1 MQNRLIVSLF
11 AAALALGASLPAGAE
26 ETTEVL
32 FEDAFSGSTLSK
44 SWELDSRSFEYK
56 KYPQAAGVLDTF
68 VMDQTAS
75 LDFMTVEGPWAG

>member
-32 FEDAFSGSTLSK
+32 FEDAFSGST
-44 SWELDSRSFEYK
+44 
-56 KYPQAAGVLDTF
+56 
-68 VMDQTAS
+68 
-75 LDFMTVEGPWAG
+75 